1 MTSWLLVGQSTILTR
16 TNCVWSKILKQQ
28 GCSCQVYLC
37 VCANE
42 CVDNLR
48 TVWQWVTVTQPVS
61 LETVLTPITEC
72 VCVHLCR
79 SAEYSTALPQL
90 SADQPI
96 KRHSQPRLRP
106 LRQTATSSPSPSVW
120 KSKRMMGRAHLGE
133 SLCFSPS
140 IKVDSVLLHISAFN
154 PRGLV
159 SNWII
164 QLDVIFWYPA
174 FGSHLPGF
182 DEGNDKNS

>member
-1 MTSWLLVGQSTILTR
+1 M
-16 TNCVWSKILKQQ
+16 
-28 GCSCQVYLC
+28 
-37 VCANE
+37 
-42 CVDNLR
+42 
-48 TVWQWVTVTQPVS
+48 
-61 LETVLTPITEC
+61 C

-120 KSKRMMGRAHLGE
+120 RSKRMMGRAHLGE
-133 SLCFSPS
+133 SLCYSPS
-140 IKVDSVLLHISAFN
+140 IKVDSVLPHISAFN

-164 QLDVIFWYPA
+164 QLGVFSGIQPSEVICPVLMREMIKIAKSAVPPPLRLFLFLRSVDTYFLSFIIHYIFASFLCPTQGSVNTDLHWKDLTSKEAYP
-174 FGSHLPGF
+174 LLTWWL
-182 DEGNDKNS
+182 